1 MTHEFIL
8 KWLYDVK
15 LIFHKKQPRYL
26 SNKQQKLDG
35 MKTNCLQHNY

>member
-15 LIFHKKQPRYL
+15 LIFHTKQPHYI
-26 SNKQQKLDG
+26 SNNRWDE
-35 MKTNCLQHNY
+35 N